1 MSCRATTTSFTA
13 ADGPARKD
21 ACKGVSQSGLIV
33 NCLRVQRVER
43 RRLRAIHT
51 VSTLL
56 RGTKS
61 QNHISW
67 ARTRRQAHTESQR
80 AELRGRFFCACVRF
94 QFHRPLIFLRACA
107 RSRVSRVH
115 LFGACS
121 GRVVGDISVDAT
133 SGLTRT
139 SDQTCSTIKH
149 TAQKQARRVLR

>member
-1 MSCRATTTSFTA
+1 LSCRATTTSFTA

-80 AELRGRFFCACVRF
+80 ELRGRFFVRVCVS
-94 QFHRPLIFLRACA
+94 PAYIFA
-107 RSRVSRVH
+107 RVCSVES
-115 LFGACS
+115 LAGAPIWGLQRES
-121 GRVVGDISVDAT
+121 GRRHKRQAST
-133 SGLTRT
+133 QHGLTRT